1 MRRGSSREIAIHFQ
15 RLPSEQKINGAT
27 MNIEFREEAP
37 TDIESIYELNHEV
50 FETDA
55 EARLVNALRQAN
67 KLVLSMVAV
76 AGNFQDSCRVD
87 LRCSLT
93 T

>member
-15 RLPSEQKINGAT
+15 SLPSEQKINGAT

-55 EARLVNALRQAN
+55 EA
-67 KLVLSMVAV
+67 
-76 AGNFQDSCRVD
+76 
-87 LRCSLT
+87 
-93 T
+93 